1 MTYVIICFPR
11 KKVRRQ
17 EIIHSITWNR
27 KYSEALFAVYLHSVL
42 CSLVEDVRYV
52 GRRVIFETI
61 AAVLLKIQVPYDVTL
76 CLFVNV
82 IDVSKNL
89 STFYL

>member
-1 MTYVIICFPR
+1 VKQKTFRGILCGLLAFC
-11 KKVRRQ
+11 
-17 EIIHSITWNR
+17 
-27 KYSEALFAVYLHSVL
+27 LHN
-42 CSLVEDVRYV
+42 LVEGVRYV
-52 GRRVIFETI
+52 GRRVRFETI
-61 AAVLLKIQVPYDVTL
+61 AAVLLKIQVPYDVAL